1 MKKLLFIL
9 LAAGL
14 LVACNNG
21 PVPPDP
27 DPDDTTKVPVDT
39 SKVPVD
45 TTTVPV
51 DTTTTPPDTSSLQG
65 LRIVSTLTHVQ
76 PMTGLV
82 LWPDQARSKDATF
95 NQSIS
100 LEYSYCLPNKVVT
113 GKQGDQI
120 QYDWTWFE
128 NLLDDIASRNHQAIV
143 RFRYEYPNG
152 SDAGGPRGSTAVPQ
166 YIKDRSDYN
175 ETYSANPGGDGP
187 TYYADWS
194 NTELQWFTKQFYTDF
209 AARYGNDPRIAFLE
223 VGFGHWAEYH
233 IYGTPLRLG
242 VNFPSKPYQREF
254 LLHVAN
260 VMPIPWLISIDA
272 ADDSYTPIVGSSELM
287 ALTFGTFDDSFM
299 HQNHEGGYNE
309 ECWQALGQGKRWKTG
324 VCGGEISYYSSRD
337 QRGFLNPAGLY
348 GHTWE
353 EQAAKYHITFMIA
366 NDAPGTTYG
375 TPERFL
381 EAGLASGYRL
391 KVTSAQVLPS
401 CTRVRVTNAGVA
413 PVYKEV
419 YFAID
424 NTRSTESLRGL
435 QPGET
440 REVTVDVPL
449 TSSSQRLHVVSDAI
463 LPTQTIEF
471 EADIR
476 L

>member
-1 MKKLLFIL
+1 M
-9 LAAGL
+9 GL
-14 LVACNNG
+14 MQACINN
-21 PVPPDP
+21 PVVPPDP
-27 DPDDTTKVPVDT
+27 NPDDTTKV
-39 SKVPVD
+39 SVD
-45 TTTVPV
+45 TTHHDTIPQ
-51 DTTTTPPDTSSLQG
+51 DTTKLG

-82 LWPDQARSKDATF
+82 LWPDQARSKDADF

-113 GKQGDQI
+113 GKEGDRI
-120 QYDWTWFE
+120 QYNWTWFE
-128 NLLDDIASRNHQAIV
+128 NLLNDISSRSHQAIV

-166 YIKDRSDYN
+166 YIKDLPDYN
-175 ETYSANPGGDGP
+175 ETYNANPGGDGP

-233 IYGTPLRLG
+233 IYGTDLRLG

-254 LLHVAN
+254 LMHVAN

-287 ALTFGTFDDSFM
+287 ALTFGNFDDSFM
-299 HQNHEGGYNE
+299 HKEHEDGYNE
-309 ECWQALGQGKRWKTG
+309 ECWQAIGQGKRWKTG

-381 EAGLASGYRL
+381 EAGLASGYRIKL
-391 KVTSAQVLPS
+391 VSAEVS
-401 CTRVRVTNAGVA
+401 GSRTRLRVTNAGVA
-413 PVYKEV
+413 PIYKDV

-424 NTRSTESLRGL
+424 DTRGAESLRGL
-435 QPGET
+435 LPGET
-440 REVTVDVPL
+440 REVTIGMPY
-449 TSSSQRLHVVSDAI
+449 TASTRLHVVSDAI
-463 LPTQTIEF
+463 LSTQTIEF
-471 EADIR
+471 EADVR